1 MRYVVIF
8 YIVCAILASQF
19 DCNRRVKN
27 AILSAP
33 TVEYSQVEYAPS
45 AETEDI
51 RLAVLDFDPSP
62 DTGITSAE
70 VRFLSNRAR
79 EVVFNNGT
87 YQVVTEENV
96 FALLAAYGRTLEE
109 CAGTNCEIEFG
120 TMVGADFVMTTRLN
134 KFSDYIFVTM
144 KVHSTASSSL
154 VAASSFRSK
163 DIADAHVEI
172 EIHVNK
178 MLRQIK

>member
-1 MRYVVIF
+1 MRYIVIF
-8 YIVCAILASQF
+8 YIVCAILVFQF

-33 TVEYSQVEYAPS
+33 TVEYSQVEHSPS
-45 AETEDI
+45 VKNENI

-62 DTGITSAE
+62 DAGITSAE

-79 EVVFNNGT
+79 EVVFNNGA

-96 FALLAAYGRTLEE
+96 FSLLAAHGRTLEE
-109 CAGTNCEIEFG
+109 CADTNCEIEFG
-120 TMVGADFVMTTRLN
+120 TMVGADLVMTTRLN

-144 KVHSTASSSL
+144 KMHDTASSSL